1 VWYNISVKRTER
13 EVNKMASAYTPY
25 KIADGRVV
33 NVPNAEVAKLQA
45 QLKLSRSEAVELW
58 LFDHDYIE
66 NAEEQEL
73 TAKAKENKIQH
84 KAKSTEPKQKT
95 QRERVVKE
103 DKVKEDIIQAVA
115 DMLPTL
121 NAENVVIEKK
131 GKLITFTVGEDK
143 FKFDLIRQRPPKESK
158 G

>member
-1 VWYNISVKRTER
+1 
-13 EVNKMASAYTPY
+13 MASAYTPY
-25 KIADGRVV
+25 RLVDDRVV
-33 NVPNAEVAKLQA
+33 NIPNAEINKLMA
-45 QLKLSRSEAVELW
+45 ICNSRSEAIELW

-66 NAEEQEL
+66 SEEADAL
-73 TAKAKENKIQH
+73 TAKAKENRITATIHQA
-84 KAKSTEPKQKT
+84 KAEYKQKT

-121 NAENVVIEKK
+121 NAENVAIEKK

-143 FKFDLIRQRPPKESK
+143 FKFDLIRQRPPKAGK

>member
-25 KIADGRVV
+25 KLANNKVV

-131 GKLITFTVGEDK
+131 GKLITFTVGEDT
-143 FKFDLIRQRPPKESK
+143 FKFDLIRQRPPKENK

>member
-1 VWYNISVKRTER
+1 
-13 EVNKMASAYTPY
+13 MASAYTPY

-73 TAKAKENKIQH
+73 TAKAKENRVQH

-95 QRERVVKE
+95 QRERVIKE
-103 DKVKEDIIQAVA
+103 DKVKEAIIQAVA

-121 NAENVVIEKK
+121 DATNVVIEKK
-131 GKLITFTVGEDK
+131 GKLITFEVGEDK
-143 FKFDLIRQRPPKESK
+143 FKFDLIRQRPPKADK

>member
-1 VWYNISVKRTER
+1 
-13 EVNKMASAYTPY
+13 MASAYTPY

-73 TAKAKENKIQH
+73 TAKAKENKVQH

-103 DKVKEDIIQAVA
+103 DKVKEAIIQAVA

-121 NAENVVIEKK
+121 DATNVVIEKK
-131 GKLITFTVGEDK
+131 GKLITFEVGEDK
-143 FKFDLIRQRPPKESK
+143 FKFDLIRQRPPKADK

>member
-1 VWYNISVKRTER
+1 
-13 EVNKMASAYTPY
+13 MASAYTPY
-25 KIADGRVV
+25 KIADGKVV
-33 NVPNAEVAKLQA
+33 QVPNAEVSKLQA
-45 QLKLSRSEAVELW
+45 QLKISKAEAVDLW

-66 NAEEQEL
+66 NEEEQAL
-73 TAKAKENKIQH
+73 TAKAKENRITATIH
-84 KAKSTEPKQKT
+84 EAKAEVKQKT

-143 FKFDLIRQRPPKESK
+143 FKFDLIRQRPPKENK

>member
-1 VWYNISVKRTER
+1 
-13 EVNKMASAYTPY
+13 MASAYTPY

-131 GKLITFTVGEDK
+131 GKLITFEVGEDK
-143 FKFDLIRQRPPKESK
+143 FKLDLIRQRPPKADK

>member
-1 VWYNISVKRTER
+1 
-13 EVNKMASAYTPY
+13 MANAYTPY
-25 KIADGRVV
+25 RLKGGKVV
-33 NVPNAEVAKLQA
+33 NVPNAEVSKLQVA
-45 QLKLSRSEAVELW
+45 LKISRSEAVECW
-58 LFDHDYIE
+58 LYDHDYIDCPE
-66 NAEEQEL
+66 ADEL
-73 TAKAKENKIQH
+73 TAKAKENKVLH
-84 KAKSTEPKQKT
+84 KAKAENAPKT

-143 FKFDLIRQRPPKESK
+143 FKFDLIRQRPKK
-158 G
+158 